1 MGIGQAIVGTTT
13 AIMIIPGL
21 SEMIVSQQHKYPGRI
36 KQINSLASGSYNA
49 FLALGQVLAP
59 PFASFMNEL
68 VGFRLTVDIVA
79 ISCLLFGIIYFVF
92 GSGLLAV

>member
-1 MGIGQAIVGTTT
+1 
-13 AIMIIPGL
+13 MID
-21 SEMIVSQQHKYPGRI
+21 SQQHKYPGRI

-79 ISCLLFGIIYFVF
+79 INCLLFGIIYFVF

>member
-21 SEMIVSQQHKYPGRI
+21 SEMIDSQQHKYPGRI

-49 FLALGQVLAP
+49 F
-59 PFASFMNEL
+59 FNIFK
-68 VGFRLTVDIVA
+68 
-79 ISCLLFGIIYFVF
+79 
-92 GSGLLAV
+92 